1 MQFRSARYG
10 KEKAMTARKSKKK
23 RATAGREYKLR
34 LPPAL
39 SKRIE
44 KDAEKEGKPQSRIVI
59 EDLESIPYL
68 RSRAHFEDLVKD
80 MEHTLGLYSAR
91 VHATMVTDNLLNAVK
106 EAVKANKAGNIAE
119 LRRQVDR
126 LGLVLFEWEQFEQL
140 SSASKSKSR
149 GGGR

>member
-1 MQFRSARYG
+1 MAG
-10 KEKAMTARKSKKK
+10 RKSKKSRK
-23 RATAGREYKLR
+23 VAGREYKLR

-44 KDAEKEGKPQSRIVI
+44 SDAEREGKPQSRIVI

-80 MEHTLGLYSAR
+80 MEYTLGLYSAR
-91 VHATMVTDNLLNAVK
+91 VHTAMVTDNLLNAVK
-106 EAVKANKAGNIAE
+106 EAVKTNTAGNIGE
-119 LRRQVDR
+119 LRRHVDQ
-126 LGLVLFEWEQFEQL
+126 LGLILREWEQFEQL
-140 SSASKSKSR
+140 SSGSKSKSR